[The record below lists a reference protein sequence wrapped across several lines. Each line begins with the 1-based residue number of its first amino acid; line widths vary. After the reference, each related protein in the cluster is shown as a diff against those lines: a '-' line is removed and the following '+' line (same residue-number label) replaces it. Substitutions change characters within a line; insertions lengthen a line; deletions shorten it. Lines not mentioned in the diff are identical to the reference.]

1 MGRERREERGK
12 ERDGG
17 REERGRR
24 ERWRVKAHGVL
35 VVELMC
41 SV

>member
-24 ERWRVKAHGVL
+24 ERGRVKAHGVL
-35 VVELMC
+35 VV
-41 SV
+41 S